1 MDVKTEEWRRLHN
14 EELHDLY
21 SASHIIRVI
30 KTNEV
35 GGGACV
41 TYGDRRGAYKVL
53 VERPE
58 RKRPLGRRRPR

>member
-14 EELHDLY
+14 EELRDPY
-21 SASHIIRVI
+21 SAPNIIWVI

-41 TYGDRRGAYKVL
+41 TYGGFGG
-53 VERPE
+53 ET
-58 RKRPLGRRRPR
+58 